1 MLFRPYDPDI
11 LENLGNGK
19 HLLNANLEGADDV
32 TFEMTSSSNEDGGL
46 QYLKIAGANG
56 IVIHGRIEI
65 SDIIITSWD
74 TN

>member
-1 MLFRPYDPDI
+1 
-11 LENLGNGK
+11 
-19 HLLNANLEGADDV
+19 
-32 TFEMTSSSNEDGGL
+32 MTSSSNEDGGL

-65 SDIIITSWD
+65 SGIIITSWD